1 MQNCYC
7 GSEKP
12 FENCCQPYILGE
24 EKAPTAEALMRSRY
38 AAYCT
43 QHADY
48 LVATTHSS
56 TRRHHNKKDILA
68 WSKENNWIKLEIIK
82 ATENT
87 VEFKAYF
94 MDNRLQ
100 NHIHHEKST
109 FKKEGDSW
117 YYVDGIFN
125 EAIR

>member
-7 GSEKP
+7 GSGKSFSE
-12 FENCCQPYILGE
+12 CCQPYIFGIK
-24 EKAPTAEALMRSRY
+24 KAPTAEALMRSRY
-38 AAYCT
+38 SAYCT
-43 QHADY
+43 QQADY
-48 LVATTHSS
+48 LVTITHLS
-56 TRRHHNKKDILA
+56 TRRYHNKKDILA
-68 WSKENNWIKLEIIK
+68 WSKENHWLKLEIIS

-100 NHIHHEKST
+100 NHCHHEKST

-117 YYVDGIFN
+117 FYVDGIFN
-125 EAIR
+125 EDIR